1 MLHTQMTMFQA
12 FEEVAAS
19 RPRNLALV
27 CEGERLTYG
36 QLRERVVAAAYG
48 LAARGIGKG
57 DRVATLLP
65 PGVPFVVLFFA
76 LARLGGVVVPLN
88 PQSRP
93 RLLRHILGDC
103 QPRLLVAER
112 EALPRDTLAFL
123 EGSEAAG
130 LLPEGILWAGPE
142 VEVLWAEPGEPP
154 QVDVAPTDLLCI
166 LYTSGTTGMPK
177 GTLHT
182 HRSLIAPVVA
192 SLRVRRAWLHRPSPK
207 TIPRMA
213 KALARYG
220 ERLLRAAGRP
230 QVFLTSIGPF
240 AIAGL
245 EVMLQALLMGDALIW
260 QRRFHPRE
268 TLQTIQDEKVTILVA
283 VPTALAV
290 LLRMEDLD
298 RYDLSSLL
306 ICGTGSAPCPAELA
320 RQVRRRFGCA
330 MHIGF
335 GTTELGGGIAVT
347 ELDDPD
353 EAQVETVGRPMP
365 GIEVRIVDEENRP
378 LLPGQVGEL
387 VCRSEGLMAGY
398 LNAPDQTAEV
408 IDEEGWYHTG
418 DLATMDERGYI
429 RIVGRKKDLIIRGG
443 QNVYPAEIEEYLVGH
458 PAVREAAVVGV
469 PGELGREEIWAFV
482 IPEPSANLT
491 EREVIAYCREALEA
505 YKIPDQVRFVEDFPR
520 SALGKP
526 QKFLLREWAL
536 REKGASQTERPSPE
550 RP

>member
-1 MLHTQMTMFQA
+1 MLNTRMTMFQA
-12 FEEVAAS
+12 FDEVATS
-19 RPRNLALV
+19 RPGNLALV
-27 CEGERLTYG
+27 CGEERLTYG
-36 QLRERVVAAAYG
+36 QLRERTLAAARA

-93 RLLRHILGDC
+93 RLLRYILEDC

-112 EALPRDTLAFL
+112 EALPRDSLAFL
-123 EGSEAAG
+123 EGPEAAG

-142 VEVLWAEPGEPP
+142 VEALWAEPGEPP

-182 HRSLIAPVVA
+182 HRSLIAPVAA

-207 TIPRMA
+207 TLPRMA

-298 RYDLSSLL
+298 QYDVSSLL

-320 RQVRRRFGCA
+320 RQVRERFGCA

-365 GIEVRIVDEENRP
+365 GIEVRIVDDEGRP
-378 LLPGQVGEL
+378 LPPGQVGEL

-398 LNAPDQTAEV
+398 LKAPDQTAEV

-443 QNVYPAEIEEYLVGH
+443 QNVYPAEIEGYLVGH
-458 PAVREAAVVGV
+458 PAIREAAVVGV
-469 PGELGREEIWAFV
+469 PGELGREEIWAF
-482 IPEPSANLT
+482 IIREPDADLT
-491 EREVIAYCREALEA
+491 EQEVIAYCREALEA

-526 QKFLLREWAL
+526 QKFVLREQAL
-536 REKGASQTERPSPE
+536 REKGASQPG
-550 RP
+550 

>member
-1 MLHTQMTMFQA
+1 MLNTQMTLFQA
-12 FEEVAAS
+12 LDEVATS

-27 CEGERLTYG
+27 CGEERLTYG
-36 QLRERVVAAAYG
+36 QLRERVLAAARG

-76 LARLGGVVVPLN
+76 LARLGGVIVPLN

-112 EALPRDTLAFL
+112 EALPRDSLDFL
-123 EGSEAAG
+123 EHPEAAEF
-130 LLPEGILWAGPE
+130 PPDGILWTGPE
-142 VEVLWAEPGEPP
+142 VEALWAEPGAPP
-154 QVDVAPTDLLCI
+154 ETDVAPTDLACI

-207 TIPRMA
+207 TLPRMA
-213 KALARYG
+213 LPVPRYG
-220 ERLLRAAGRP
+220 YRLRRAAGRP
-230 QVFLTSIGPF
+230 QVLLTSIGPF

-260 QRRFHPRE
+260 HRRFDPRE
-268 TLQTIQDEKVTILVA
+268 TLQTIQEERVTVFVA

-290 LLRMEDLD
+290 LLRVEDLD
-298 RYDLSSLL
+298 RYDVSSLL
-306 ICGTGSAPCPAELA
+306 ICGTGSAPCPPDLA
-320 RQVRRRFGCA
+320 RQVRERFGCA

-347 ELDDPD
+347 ELDDSD

-378 LLPGQVGEL
+378 LPPGQVGEL
-387 VCRSEGLMAGY
+387 VCRSEGLMVGY
-398 LNAPDQTAEV
+398 LHAPEETAKV
-408 IDEEGWYHTG
+408 VDAEGWYHTG

-429 RIVGRKKDLIIRGG
+429 RIVGRKKDLILRAG
-443 QNVYPAEIEEYLVGH
+443 QNVYPAEIEAYLVTH
-458 PAVREAAVVGV
+458 PAIREAAVVGV

-482 IPEPSANLT
+482 LREPGANLT
-491 EREVIAYCREALEA
+491 EQEVIAYCREALEA
-505 YKIPDQVRFVEDFPR
+505 YKIPDEVRFVEDFPR
-520 SALGKP
+520 SSLGKP
-526 QKFLLREWAL
+526 QKFVLQEQAM
-536 REKGASQTERPSPE
+536 REKQAPQT
-550 RP
+550 